1 MKIENL
7 VPVSGLLL
15 VLAVGCA
22 SDPNKQVQSAETNLT
37 SEAQKAQT
45 DQLSLDQKQ
54 ADERAKK
61 GEQGPPKQ
69 AELDRK
75 QEIQQAETKASGA
88 TNVSD
93 AKKDLVD
100 AHANMAQE
108 RRDFDAKVQ
117 ERLDKADAKEKEL
130 NVKSKKLD
138 PKKTTAFNSNRN
150 RFFQVRTD
158 VATKARALKG
168 TNNDGWST
176 GKSDL
181 EKDLDAMESALD
193 QMSKGL

>member
-1 MKIENL
+1 MNL
-7 VPVSGLLL
+7 HTFAPVSGLLL

-37 SEAQKAQT
+37 SEQQKAQT

-54 ADERAKK
+54 ADERAKN

-75 QEIQQAETKASGA
+75 QETKQAETKAGAA

-93 AKKDLVD
+93 AKKDLVE
-100 AHANMAQE
+100 ARANMAQE
-108 RRDFDAKVQ
+108 RRDYDAKVQ

-138 PKKTTAFNSNRN
+138 PKKTTAYSSNHT
-150 RFFQVRTD
+150 RFAQVRSD
-158 VATKARALKG
+158 VATKARALKA
-168 TNNDGWST
+168 TNDDGWST